1 MNPND
6 TETASAKV
14 HGKKPENLEQAAYE
28 LGMAMARG
36 R

>member
-6 TETASAKV
+6 TKTAIAKV